1 MKLRKI
7 LIANRG
13 EIAIRVARAAA
24 DLGIQANT
32 IYSEDDVKSLHVLSG
47 DKSYALKGTGAGA
60 YLDKQQIISLALK
73 AGCDAVHPGYGFL
86 SESAD
91 FALLCEQANLTF
103 IGPRAETLELF
114 GNKVRTRYLA
124 RECGVAVIHGA
135 GGPVTLKEASAFFM
149 SLGHGAAVVVKAVM
163 GGGGRGI
170 RPVYKLEDLE
180 EAFNRCR
187 SESEAAFGGKD
198 VYIEQLIPRARHIE
212 VQVIGDGNHVIHL
225 GERECTL
232 QRHSQKLIEVAPSP
246 SISSKL
252 RAALTG
258 AALRIARQVNY
269 TSLGTFEFLVDSFSD
284 GKPLFAFLETNPRL
298 QVEHTVT
305 EEVTAIDLVR
315 AQIEIAGG
323 KTLSDLGLVHDAR
336 HPRIYALQARINL
349 EHIDESGNILPS
361 KGRISVY
368 EVPSGPG
375 IRVDGYGYS
384 GYVTNPA
391 FDSLLA
397 KLIITSRSDKYED
410 AIARTLRTLQDFRI
424 EGVETNISFLLNLL
438 SRPEVINND
447 IYTRFIEDNAAALAS
462 TTDKHK
468 DRFPADGRAVS
479 SNDAVLEQHKA
490 PPGTRP
496 LASPMQG
503 CVVDIEV
510 IEGDTVTAGQKLIV
524 LESMKME
531 HVITAGCSGYVQAIC
546 VSLNEN
552 VQAGSPL
559 LFIEEADV
567 SADVKTTESEIDLD
581 AIRPDLAEVM
591 DRHSFTLDERRPDA
605 VAKRRSKNRR
615 TARENVSD
623 LCDAG
628 SFIEYGALI
637 VAAQRGRRPLDELIR
652 KTPADGLITGIG
664 TVNRVLF
671 NETRSRCMVLAY
683 DFTVL
688 AGTQGLFNHKKM
700 DRMLHIANQWHLPT
714 VFFAEGGGGRP
725 GDTDAN
731 VVAGLDLTTFSRFAA
746 LSGKVPLIGIVEGPC
761 FAGNACLLGCCDVI
775 IATRGSNIGMGGP
788 AMIEGG
794 GLGVVEVDDIG
805 PIDVQTRNGVVDIEV
820 ANEAE
825 AVSVARKYLSYFQG
839 PIPTWEA
846 ADQRRLRWLIPENR
860 LRVYDVRKV
869 IEGLADEGS
878 VLELRSHFGPGMVTA
893 LVRIEGRPFGLIAN
907 DPRHMGGAIEA
918 DDADKAARFLQ
929 LCDVHRLPVLS
940 LCDTPGFMVGPE
952 IEERAQVRHVCRM
965 FVVGAH
971 MTVPYFTVVLRK
983 GYGLG
988 AMAMAA
994 GSFHDSFL
1002 TVSWPTGEFG
1012 GMGLEGAV
1020 KHGFKKE
1027 LEAINNPA
1035 ERDATYKFFVEQA
1048 YAMGKGLNMASYMEI
1063 DAVIDPAETR
1073 RWIMRSLNS
1082 IQEKTPEKS
1091 ERTFIDPW

>member
-1 MKLRKI
+1 MKLHRI

-24 DLGIQANT
+24 DLGIKTVT
-32 IYSEDDVKSLHVLSG
+32 IYSEDDAKSLHVLSG
-47 DKSYALKGTGAGA
+47 DQSYALKGSGVAA
-60 YLDKQQIISLALK
+60 YLDRQQIIYLALK
-73 AGCDAVHPGYGFL
+73 ADCDAVHPGYGFL

-91 FALLCEQANLTF
+91 FAQCCEQANLVF
-103 IGPRAETLELF
+103 IGPRPETLELF
-114 GNKVRTRYLA
+114 GDKSRTRCLA
-124 RECGVAVIHGA
+124 GECGVPVVPGTT
-135 GGPVTLKEASAFFM
+135 GPVTLKEALAFFM
-149 SLGHGAAVVVKAVM
+149 SLGPDAAVVIKAVT

-170 RPVYKLEDLE
+170 RPVYKPDDLE
-180 EAFNRCR
+180 EAYKRCR
-187 SESEAAFGGKD
+187 SEAEAAFGIND
-198 VYIEQLIPRARHIE
+198 VYVEQLMPRARHIE
-212 VQVIGDGNHVIHL
+212 VQVMGDGKQVIHL

-232 QRHSQKLIEVAPSP
+232 QRRSQKLVEVAPSP
-246 SISSKL
+246 SISTKL
-252 RAALTG
+252 RAELTG
-258 AALRIARQVNY
+258 AALHIARHVNY
-269 TSLGTFEFLVDSFSD
+269 TSLGTFEFLVYRSTDS
-284 GKPLFAFLETNPRL
+284 KPLFAFMETNPRL

-305 EEVTAIDLVR
+305 EEVTGIDLVR

-323 KTLSDLGLVHDAR
+323 KTLSDLGLAHDAR
-336 HPRIYALQARINL
+336 HPRIYALQARVNL
-349 EHIDESGNILPS
+349 ERIDESGNVIPS
-361 KGRISVY
+361 IGRISVY
-368 EVPSGPG
+368 EVPAGPG
-375 IRVDGYGYS
+375 VRVDGYGYT
-384 GYVTNPA
+384 GYTTNPA

-397 KLIITSRSDKYED
+397 KLIIVSRSDKYED
-410 AIARTLRTLQDFRI
+410 AIARARRTLQEFRI
-424 EGVETNISFLLNLL
+424 EGAETNIPFLSNLL
-438 SRPEVINND
+438 GRQEVEDND

-462 TTDKHK
+462 IPDDQKERFFA
-468 DRFPADGRAVS
+468 DRQVVS
-479 SNDAVLEQHKA
+479 SSGIAPEKHAA
-490 PPGTRP
+490 PPGTIP
-496 LASPMQG
+496 LTTPMQG
-503 CVVDIEV
+503 CVVDVEV
-510 IEGDTVTAGQKLIV
+510 IEGDAVTAGQKLVV

-531 HVITAGCSGYVQAIC
+531 HVITSGCSGYVRAIC

-591 DRHSFTLDERRPDA
+591 DRHSFTLDERRPEA
-605 VAKRRSKNRR
+605 IAKRRSKNRR
-615 TARENVSD
+615 TARENVND
-623 LCDAG
+623 LCDPS

-664 TVNRVLF
+664 TVNRGLF
-671 NETRSRCMVLAY
+671 DEAGSRCMVLAY

-700 DRMLHIANQWHLPT
+700 DRMLRIANQWHLPT

-731 VVAGLDLTTFSRFAA
+731 VVAGLDITTFSRFAA

-761 FAGNACLLGCCDVI
+761 FAGNASLLGCCDVI

-794 GLGVVEVDDIG
+794 GLGVVKVEDIG

-839 PIPTWEA
+839 SISTWEA

-869 IEGLADEGS
+869 IAGLADAGS
-878 VLELRSHFGPGMVTA
+878 VLEMRPHFGPGMVTA
-893 LVRIEGRPFGLIAN
+893 LVRIEGKPFGLIAN

-994 GSFHDSFL
+994 GSFHDSFF
-1002 TVSWPTGEFG
+1002 TVAWPTGEFG

-1027 LEAINNPA
+1027 LEAIKDPA
-1035 ERDATYKFFVEQA
+1035 ERESTYKFFVEQA

-1082 IQEKTPEKS
+1082 VQGKTPEVS
-1091 ERTFIDPW
+1091 GRTFIDPW

>member
-1 MKLRKI
+1 MKLSKI

-13 EIAIRVARAAA
+13 EIAVRIARAVA
-24 DLGIQANT
+24 DLGVRAVT
-32 IYSEDDVKSLHVLSG
+32 IYSEDDIKSLHVPAG
-47 DKSYALKGTGAGA
+47 DEAYALKGTGAVA
-60 YLDKQQIISLALK
+60 YLDMEQITSLARE

-91 FALLCEQANLTF
+91 FARRCGQAGLIF
-103 IGPRAETLELF
+103 IGPRPETLELF
-114 GNKVRTRYLA
+114 GDKSRARQLA
-124 RECGVAVIHGA
+124 SDCGV
-135 GGPVTLKEASAFFM
+135 PVTAGTGGAVTLGEARNFFL
-149 SLGHGAAVVVKAVM
+149 SLGLDAAVMVKAVM

-170 RPVYKLEDLE
+170 RPVYRLEDLE

-187 SESEAAFGGKD
+187 SEADAAFGVKD
-198 VYIEQLIPRARHIE
+198 VYVEKLIPRARHIE
-212 VQVIGDGNHVIHL
+212 VQVMGDGKQTIHM

-232 QRHSQKLIEVAPSP
+232 QRRSQKLVEVAPSP
-246 SISSKL
+246 SISTKL
-252 RAALTG
+252 RGEITG
-258 AALRIARQVNY
+258 AALRIARQAGY
-269 TSLGTFEFLVDSFSD
+269 TSLGTFEFLVENSA
-284 GKPLFAFLETNPRL
+284 GRGTAFYFMEANPRL

-305 EEVTAIDLVR
+305 EEVTGVDLVR

-323 KTLSDLGLVHDAR
+323 KTLSDLGLTRGAH
-336 HPRIYALQARINL
+336 HPRFYSLQVRINM
-349 EHIDESGNILPS
+349 ETMDATGSVIPSSGRLNT
-361 KGRISVY
+361 Y
-368 EVPSGPG
+368 EVASGPG

-384 GYVTNPA
+384 GYITNPS

-397 KLIITSRSDKYED
+397 KLVITSRSEKYGD
-410 AIARTLRTLQDFRI
+410 AVARSQRALEEFRI
-424 EGVETNISFLLNLL
+424 EGVETNIPFLLNLL
-438 SRPEVINND
+438 ARPEVITND
-447 IYTRFIEDNAAALAS
+447 IYTGFIEDNAAALTKTCEQQRARFFVDS
-462 TTDKHK
+462 TAGSAK
-468 DRFPADGRAVS
+468 DSALQSPV
-479 SNDAVLEQHKA
+479 A
-490 PPGTRP
+490 PPGTVP
-496 LASPMQG
+496 LTAPMQG

-510 IEGDTVTAGQKLIV
+510 IEGDTVTVGQKLVV

-531 HVITAGCSGYVQAIC
+531 HVITACCSGYVRAIC
-546 VSLNEN
+546 VALNDN

-559 LFIEEADV
+559 LFLEEAEV
-567 SADVKTTESEIDLD
+567 SADSKATESEIDLD
-581 AIRPDLAEVM
+581 VIRPDLAEVIE
-591 DRHSFTLDERRPDA
+591 RHSFTLDERRPDA

-615 TARENVSD
+615 TARENVND
-623 LCDAG
+623 LCDPG

-664 TVNRVLF
+664 TVNRDLF
-671 NETRSRCMVLAY
+671 DEDRARCMVLAY

-700 DRMLHIANQWHLPT
+700 DRMLHIANQWQLPT

-761 FAGNACLLGCCDVI
+761 FAGNAALLGCCDVI

-794 GLGVVEVDDIG
+794 GLGVVRPEDIG

-820 ANEAE
+820 ADEAE
-825 AVSVARKYLSYFQG
+825 AVAIARKYLSYFQG
-839 PIPTWEA
+839 STSGWEA
-846 ADQRRLRWLIPENR
+846 TDQRRLRWLIPENR

-869 IEGLADEGS
+869 IDAMADAGS
-878 VLELRSHFGPGMVTA
+878 VLELRPHFGPGMVTA
-893 LVRIEGRPFGLIAN
+893 LVRVEGRPFGLIAN

-918 DDADKAARFLQ
+918 DDADKAARFMQ
-929 LCDVHRLPVLS
+929 LCEVHRLPVLS

-952 IEERAQVRHVCRM
+952 IEVRAQVRHVCRM

-971 MTVPYFTVVLRK
+971 MTVPFFTVVLRK

-988 AMAMAA
+988 AMAMSA
-994 GSFHDSFL
+994 GGFHDTFF
-1002 TVSWPTGEFG
+1002 TVAWPTGEFG

-1020 KHGFKKE
+1020 KHGFRKE
-1027 LEAINNPA
+1027 LAAISDPA
-1035 ERDATYKFFVEQA
+1035 EREATYKFFVEQA
-1048 YAMGKGLNMASYMEI
+1048 YAMGKGMNMASYMEI

-1073 RWIMRSLNS
+1073 HWIMRGL
-1082 IQEKTPEKS
+1082 KS
-1091 ERTFIDPW
+1091 VQDKSPRSSGRSFVDPW

>member
-1 MKLRKI
+1 MKFHRI

-13 EIAIRVARAAA
+13 EIAIRVARAAS
-24 DLGIQANT
+24 DLGIQAIT
-32 IYSEDDVKSLHVLSG
+32 IYSQDDAESLHVLAG
-47 DKSYALKGTGAGA
+47 DKSYALMGSGAGA
-60 YLDKQQIISLALK
+60 YLDKQQIISLALD
-73 AGCDAVHPGYGFL
+73 AECDAVHPGYGFL

-91 FALLCEQANLTF
+91 FAQLCAQANLAF
-103 IGPRAETLELF
+103 IGPSAKTLKLF
-114 GNKVRTRYLA
+114 GDKARTRNLA
-124 RECGVAVIHGA
+124 GECGVPVMPGS
-135 GGPVTLKEASAFFM
+135 GGPITLKEALDFFV
-149 SLGHGAAVVVKAVM
+149 SLGHDAAVVVKAVK

-170 RPVYKLEDLE
+170 RPVYRLDDLE
-180 EAFNRCR
+180 EAYNLCR
-187 SESEAAFGGKD
+187 SEAAKAFGCGD
-198 VYIEQLIPRARHIE
+198 VYIEQYMPQARHIE
-212 VQVIGDGNHVIHL
+212 VQVIGDGRQVIHL

-232 QRHSQKLIEVAPSP
+232 QRRGQKLIEVSPSP
-246 SISSKL
+246 SVSTKL
-252 RAALTG
+252 RAELTG
-258 AALRIARQVNY
+258 AALRMARHVNY
-269 TSLGTFEFLVDSFSD
+269 ISLGTFEFLVDRSS
-284 GKPLFAFLETNPRL
+284 GSKPLFAFLETNPRL

-305 EEVTAIDLVR
+305 EEVTGIDLVR
-315 AQIEIAGG
+315 AQIEIAAG
-323 KTLSDLGLVHDAR
+323 KTLPELGLVHDWP

-349 EHIDESGNILPS
+349 ERIDHAGNVIPS
-361 KGRISVY
+361 AGRIGVY
-368 EVPSGPG
+368 EAPSGPG
-375 IRVDGYGYS
+375 IRVDGCGYS
-384 GYVTNPA
+384 GYTINPA

-397 KLIITSRSDKYED
+397 KLIITSRSDKYQD
-410 AIARTLRTLQDFRI
+410 AVVRMQRTLQEFRI
-424 EGVETNISFLLNLL
+424 EGVETNIPFLINLL
-438 SRPEVINND
+438 SRQEVKNND
-447 IYTRFIEDNAAALAS
+447 IHTRFIEDNANALALMQ
-462 TTDKHK
+462 DKWQERFFSS
-468 DRFPADGRAVS
+468 DRSVRSAQAE
-479 SNDAVLEQHKA
+479 LEQHPA
-490 PPGTRP
+490 PPGTIP
-496 LASPMQG
+496 LKAPMQG

-510 IEGDTVTAGQKLIV
+510 IEGDAVTAGQKLVV

-531 HVITAGCSGYVQAIC
+531 HVITAVCSGYVRAIS
-546 VSLNEN
+546 VSLNES
-552 VQAGSPL
+552 VKAGSPL
-559 LFIEEADV
+559 LFLEEAEV
-567 SADVKTTESEIDLD
+567 NADIKTTESEPDLD
-581 AIRPDLAEVM
+581 VIRPDLAEVIE
-591 DRHSFTLDERRPDA
+591 RHSFTLDERRPEA
-605 VAKRRSKNRR
+605 VAKRRRKNQR
-615 TARENVSD
+615 TARENVND
-623 LCDAG
+623 LCDPG

-664 TVNRVLF
+664 TVNRNLF
-671 NETRSRCMVLAY
+671 DEARSRCMVLAY

-700 DRMLHIANQWHLPT
+700 DRMLHIADRWHLPI
-714 VFFAEGGGGRP
+714 VLFAEGGGGRP

-746 LSGKVPLIGIVEGPC
+746 LSGKVPLIGIVEGAC
-761 FAGNACLLGCCDVI
+761 FAGNASLLGCCDVI

-794 GLGVVEVDDIG
+794 GLGVVKVDDIG

-839 PIPTWEA
+839 PIASWKS
-846 ADQRRLRWLIPENR
+846 ADQRKLRWLIPENR

-869 IEGLADEGS
+869 IEGLADTGS
-878 VLELRSHFGPGMVTA
+878 VLEMRPRFGTGMITA

-965 FVVGAH
+965 FVVGSH
-971 MTVPYFTVVLRK
+971 MTVPYFTIVLRK

-994 GSFHDSFL
+994 GSFHDSFF
-1002 TVSWPTGEFG
+1002 TIAWPTGEFG

-1027 LEAINNPA
+1027 LEAIKDPA
-1035 ERDATYKFFVEQA
+1035 EREATYKFFVEQA

-1073 RWIMRSLNS
+1073 RWIMRSLDS
-1082 IQEKTPEKS
+1082 VQKKIPQAS
-1091 ERTFIDPW
+1091 GRTFIDPW